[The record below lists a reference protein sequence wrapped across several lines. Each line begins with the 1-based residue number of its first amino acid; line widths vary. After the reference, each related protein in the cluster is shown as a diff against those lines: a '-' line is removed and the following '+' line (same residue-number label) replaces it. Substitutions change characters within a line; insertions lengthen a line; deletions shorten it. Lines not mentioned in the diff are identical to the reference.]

1 MKSLRKIFCL
11 TLALLMVA
19 GILVSCGKKEAS
31 SGTTTAPQG
40 GSTQSSSGSSS
51 SSSSASSGSA
61 ETKKV
66 TKDTIAIAYE
76 AEPSNLSTTEN
87 NEIGASYVCR
97 FIYSGLFKPT
107 ADGVVPDL
115 CTEYHTEKDADG
127 VESIWVFKLRE
138 GVKFSDGTDLTA
150 QDVVDTLTFAHDQ
163 TVVKSLTGFY
173 TKVEAEGDYTVK
185 LYTDGVYATVPQSL
199 ADKSCFI
206 LPSELI
212 ANGHDFSNDPIGS
225 GPYKLVKWNKG
236 ENIVLTIN
244 ENYYDKDNFPQIQ
257 NIDWKIMAE
266 GTSRTL
272 ALEAGDVD
280 LVISVAS
287 LDIPRLEADDRFN
300 VSITNGSMFTYV
312 LLNATKE
319 PFNDLNFR
327 KFLAA
332 AFNREDAISIALD
345 GYATPINSCI
355 NINIR
360 GSTDENA
367 TTYDP
372 AKAQE
377 YLKAWGGDPSKVDFE
392 ILVTNDVRRR
402 IAESLQNTLKE
413 YGINCRV
420 SNTESA
426 TLSSLARS
434 GEYEAAVF
442 AYTTDDFA
450 TYAKNLYYVSD
461 SAHAGNKFRMNGD
474 DSLNPLVDQI
484 NSTTDPATREALIK
498 DFTSQLNAKQPVVPV
513 YCSQTLIAYD
523 KSLGGLSVDSRG
535 FFRAEKLFWQ

>member
-1 MKSLRKIFCL
+1 M
-11 TLALLMVA
+11 
-19 GILVSCGKKEAS
+19 
-31 SGTTTAPQG
+31 
-40 GSTQSSSGSSS
+40 
-51 SSSSASSGSA
+51 
-61 ETKKV
+61 
-66 TKDTIAIAYE
+66 
-76 AEPSNLSTTEN
+76 
-87 NEIGASYVCR
+87 
-97 FIYSGLFKPT
+97 
-107 ADGVVPDL
+107 
-115 CTEYHTEKDADG
+115 
-127 VESIWVFKLRE
+127 
-138 GVKFSDGTDLTA
+138 
-150 QDVVDTLTFAHDQ
+150 
-163 TVVKSLTGFY
+163 
-173 TKVEAEGDYTVK
+173 
-185 LYTDGVYATVPQSL
+185 
-199 ADKSCFI
+199 
-206 LPSELI
+206 
-212 ANGHDFSNDPIGS
+212 
-225 GPYKLVKWNKG
+225 
-236 ENIVLTIN
+236 
-244 ENYYDKDNFPQIQ
+244 
-257 NIDWKIMAE
+257 
-266 GTSRTL
+266 
-272 ALEAGDVD
+272 
-280 LVISVAS
+280 
-287 LDIPRLEADDRFN
+287 
-300 VSITNGSMFTYV
+300 
-312 LLNATKE
+312 
-319 PFNDLNFR
+319 
-327 KFLAA
+327 
-332 AFNREDAISIALD
+332 
-345 GYATPINSCI
+345 NSK
-355 NINIR
+355 

-413 YGINCRV
+413 YGVNCRV

-523 KSLGGLSVDSRG
+523 KNLGGLSVDSRG